1 VTYPLEDRRTQIA
14 KSIPPHD
21 LQDATAASRRRGSRH
36 RVGWGSMSAAQTAW
50 NNMPIGVL
58 TSTPTRR
65 SAMTNKPTIP
75 TDTKK
80 KSDIVHPGMMGD
92 GTEEQNLDEVGNPA
106 ARIKKDDVEA
116 AFGKKNQRK

>member
-1 VTYPLEDRRTQIA
+1 
-14 KSIPPHD
+14 
-21 LQDATAASRRRGSRH
+21 
-36 RVGWGSMSAAQTAW
+36 
-50 NNMPIGVL
+50 
-58 TSTPTRR
+58 
-65 SAMTNKPTIP
+65 MTNKPTIP